1 MNTYYFNS
9 NSGSKTENLIKKLET
24 IISDSITRQIND
36 DDEALNN
43 NSVIIISNFVKA
55 EEHIR

>member
-36 DDEALNN
+36 DEAVNS

>member
-9 NSGSKTENLIKKLET
+9 NSGSKKENLIKKLET
-24 IISDSITRQIND
+24 IISDSIIRQIND
-36 DDEALNN
+36 DEAVNN

>member
-9 NSGSKTENLIKKLET
+9 NSDSKKENLIKKLET
-24 IISDSITRQIND
+24 IISDSITRQINA
-36 DDEALNN
+36 DEAVNN

>member
-9 NSGSKTENLIKKLET
+9 NSDSEKENLIKKLET

-36 DDEALNN
+36 DEAVNN